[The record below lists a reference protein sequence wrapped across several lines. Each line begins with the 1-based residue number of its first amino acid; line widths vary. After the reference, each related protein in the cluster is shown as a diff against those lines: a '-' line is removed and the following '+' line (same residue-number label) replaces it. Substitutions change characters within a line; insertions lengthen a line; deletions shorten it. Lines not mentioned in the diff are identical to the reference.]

1 MDLPTEPIV
10 PACLTL
16 PAVSL
21 SILILDYTIL
31 ATRL

>member
-1 MDLPTEPIV
+1 MDLPTEPGV
-10 PACLTL
+10 LARVTL